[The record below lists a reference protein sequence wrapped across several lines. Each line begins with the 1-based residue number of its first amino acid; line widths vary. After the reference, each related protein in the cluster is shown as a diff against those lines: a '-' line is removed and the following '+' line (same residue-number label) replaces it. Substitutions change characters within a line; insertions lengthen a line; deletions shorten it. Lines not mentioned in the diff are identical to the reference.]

1 MDATTVLKE
10 RGLSVT
16 SSRLQ
21 VYEALHGEALAFS
34 HADLELKFKRKK
46 MDRITL
52 YRVLNDFEEAGLVHK
67 VIDPQGVAH
76 FALCK
81 DGCLHGH
88 HHDHHAHFN
97 CQRCHKMFCL
107 DTDSQLSFKLPR
119 GFKIA
124 GLNTVIYGTCKTCS
138 A

>member
-1 MDATTVLKE
+1 MRATRHRLHH
-10 RGLSVT
+10 

-34 HADLELKFKRKK
+34 HADLEQKFKRKK

-88 HHDHHAHFN
+88 HHDRLHVLPA
-97 CQRCHKMFCL
+97 QR
-107 DTDSQLSFKLPR
+107 
-119 GFKIA
+119 A
-124 GLNTVIYGTCKTCS
+124 
-138 A
+138 